1 MLHLT
6 ILQNCAT
13 FCKPPGFYKCM
24 AHCCECL
31 HSDIRLHTL
40 VQFQINSKLGKY
52 YYLSYL
58 LVYRQTESHIWV
70 NMGSRELQTQCC
82 SVLCLQWL
90 DTAAW
95 PRCTASSTLSS
106 LSCHLFQHIIIDHGP
121 HITNQRHL
129 KKTNLKIDRYTSID
143 PII

>member
-1 MLHLT
+1 MVMSTSTAAVQSYRAVCGSHRDGQRAIVLLIFLCSPHSHCCHYAYACFHAAPST
-6 ILQNCAT
+6 LQNWAT
-13 FCKPPGFYKCM
+13 FRKPPGCYKCL

-58 LVYRQTESHIWV
+58 LVKRQTESHIWV
-70 NMGSRELQTQCC
+70 NMGLRELQTECC

-90 DTAAW
+90 DTAA
-95 PRCTASSTLSS
+95 
-106 LSCHLFQHIIIDHGP
+106 
-121 HITNQRHL
+121 
-129 KKTNLKIDRYTSID
+129 
-143 PII
+143 